1 MGEKLDSK
9 KRIYSLD
16 ALKAVAAFMV
26 CYQHACGTGY
36 FSEYILLLCKG
47 AVPVFILITGFM
59 YRDTVQYGN
68 VKKQIVKFFMIAIEM
83 ELFWF
88 LVDSIY
94 HFLKHDISV
103 YWGQFIDRKNIVD
116 FVLFNDPIAADHG
129 WYMWSVLYA
138 LIICALCPAIVKN
151 RKIKWCVILG
161 GNLFLLVCGKYASII
176 LGHDVAYY
184 ITRNVWAEGL
194 PFLLLGDAVRD
205 WYEER
210 RLPTNRTIWV
220 VFSGACL
227 LSILEMNLL
236 IDSGVTGGRDSYIMT
251 PFVAVLLFVG
261 FLQMKEIGKKNLLV
275 TIGMKYSLLIYIV
288 HPLFVRVEKKLLPMN
303 TLWQFVGVVV
313 VFLLAL
319 LVAIAWTRLK
329 KNIFRRIRLNQ

>member
-1 MGEKLDSK
+1 MGEKLDSR

-16 ALKAVAAFMV
+16 VLKAVAAFMV

-36 FSEYILLLCKG
+36 FSEYILLICKV

-59 YRDTVQYGN
+59 YRDTVQHGN
-68 VKKQIVKFFMIAIEM
+68 IKKQIIKFFVIAVEM

-88 LVDSIY
+88 LVDSVY
-94 HFLKHDISV
+94 YFLKHDIST
-103 YWGQFIDRKNIVD
+103 YLSQFFNGKNIVN

-138 LIICALCPAIVKN
+138 LIICALCPIIVKN
-151 RKIKWCVILG
+151 KKLKWCIILG
-161 GNLFLLVCGKYASII
+161 GNVFLLICGKYASII
-176 LGHDVAYY
+176 LDHDVAYY

-205 WYEER
+205 WYEEK
-210 RLPTNRTIWV
+210 RLPANSTV
-220 VFSGACL
+220 LVAFSGACL

-236 IDSGVTGGRDSYIMT
+236 IASGVTGGRDSYIMT

-261 FLQMKEIGKKNLLV
+261 FLQMKEISKKNLLV
-275 TIGMKYSLLIYIV
+275 TIGIKYSLLIYIV
-288 HPLFVRVEKKLLPMN
+288 HPLFVRVEKKFLPMN
-303 TLWQFVGVVV
+303 TPWQFLGVMV

-319 LVAIAWTRLK
+319 LVAIVWTNLK
-329 KNIFRRIRLNQ
+329 KNIFGRIRLNQ